1 MGTVT
6 DLHRR
11 APYEPRHDP
20 FAQIPCDME
29 LREPCSDWDNLTPLR
44 TSYQTELAAESRRR
58 WMRRLTMTGTVVVFG
73 AVFALWLLQQLP
85 R

>member
-6 DLHRR
+6 DMHRR
-11 APYEPRHDP
+11 APYAPRHDP

-29 LREPCSDWDNLTPLR
+29 LRDPCSDWDNLTPLR
-44 TSYQTELAAESRRR
+44 TSYHTELAAESRRR
-58 WMRRLTMTGTVVVFG
+58 WMRRLTTTGFVVLCGLV
-73 AVFALWLLQQLP
+73 VSIYLWGQVM